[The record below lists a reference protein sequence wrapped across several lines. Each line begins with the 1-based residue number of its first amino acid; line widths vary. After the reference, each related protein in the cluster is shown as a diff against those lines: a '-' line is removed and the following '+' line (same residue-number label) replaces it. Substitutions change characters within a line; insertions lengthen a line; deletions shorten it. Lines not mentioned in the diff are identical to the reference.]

1 MNRELE
7 NWQERSV
14 EEMRIEHWYAI
25 TERDDERALRRRLV
39 RRAALETLGALLAL
53 ALLAVVGYL
62 FLAATPSQWS
72 AEADAAAEEI
82 ERVSGN

>member
-7 NWQERSV
+7 NWQERSA

-25 TERDDERALRRRLV
+25 TERDDERALRRRLAW
-39 RRAALETLGALLAL
+39 RAVLELLGMVAAAALLAL
-53 ALLAVVGYL
+53 VGYL

-82 ERVSGN
+82 ERASGD

>member
-7 NWQERSV
+7 NWQERSA

-25 TERDDERALRRRLV
+25 TEREDERALRRRLM
-39 RRAALETLGALLAL
+39 RRAVLEFFGI
-53 ALLAVVGYL
+53 LAVAVL
-62 FLAATPSQWS
+62 AILLCWIFLAATPSQWS

-82 ERVSGN
+82 ERASGN